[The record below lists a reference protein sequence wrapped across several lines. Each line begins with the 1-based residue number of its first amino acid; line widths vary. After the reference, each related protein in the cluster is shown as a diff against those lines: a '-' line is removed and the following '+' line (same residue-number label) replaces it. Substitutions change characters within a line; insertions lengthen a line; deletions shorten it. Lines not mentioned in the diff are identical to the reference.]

1 MAVVL
6 IDPNEI
12 DGQKVPKYE
21 EMFLFVELK
30 AIRKEFTNLNNGQSS
45 GTVVVG
51 LMGYDQ
57 NTGEYSTRYTF
68 NTLSPGEKDKNA
80 FEGFGIT
87 NINIKVNAS
96 QVPMVDITFV
106 DTRGAQFFNRADSPY
121 RILFDFPPPNY
132 ELTVKGYYGKGLTYK
147 LHYVNSNNSFDY
159 KTGNYTINAQFQA
172 ITFAPLADI
181 PLAYLLADPF
191 FDNTDNVVA
200 SLENGEPPR
209 NTFELIAKAK
219 RLYEKIDGL
228 KNNSEDAK
236 AIEEKTA
243 SNFVVENGLETVNKS
258 FFNVTNDQ
266 FKNIQIQGVGDST
279 SVTITGEV
287 TTEIQTY
294 PYNIARYFYDF
305 QSSAN
310 EQNVTFINAL
320 KSAVGQIRTIEA
332 LTTTFKAVQ
341 VSYFTSQEDFN
352 QAPISQESLESFLA
366 PVSLIT
372 PDSLKTRGVE
382 RIEFNIKPLIDFIK
396 AEKEKNDNL
405 IREAENK
412 IAEEATKVLTDYFG
426 TMRPTIGNIMKILC
440 DDADRVFIRL
450 NDVAIEA
457 REHHRT
463 FRQNILARASAINNF
478 NLRTEEADIFP
489 FPYYVSKDS
498 NTTDGQITPRTSVR
512 GWIGKAFSDP
522 NIPVFP
528 EVKFVEDYIRATFR
542 QKDQQETIEQ
552 LEDTDAEGNATWF
565 PLAPFD
571 YTNITATIPD
581 LKDNPY
587 LNKKSSEEIMR
598 TLVDRLLSY
607 EAAFYGGLKNDV
619 LSKIRIELVKIEA
632 SNIGAGITDDRLLER
647 LTNPETI
654 AGNIR
659 DAVTAVTTSSVPLP
673 RAEAS
678 EKIQLLPQID
688 SSFLTPYTNEDNRGN
703 INTIVETFKQKGGVF
718 SSDVALG
725 VEFSKRKLFYF
736 DLPTLQKDTDERLI
750 KIANYT
756 NRIVITSLV
765 EGFLIN
771 LQPLVNGGAAIKPT
785 YVELI
790 DHLDLSGKNFG
801 NNLDNSDNL
810 SLKYLK
816 VLTAIPCVLVAN
828 KLIVVYLYATLIKE
842 VNQKLGIILETK
854 ATIVENRTKIFDIG
868 FNPYTLEIFFDVFDE
883 FRKKID
889 TLLNDN
895 DFITEIKKPAGLGST
910 PPFRGGAN
918 IGESVITPLKNTE
931 FYKFCIERVIIYSP
945 SNQSVRVGFGGENG
959 KMIDRFR
966 TGLVGIEGS
975 PLSSFIGTIVSTVKE
990 NSQKQQK
997 EIQDKRVERE
1007 QFIKNNDI
1015 KQRLYQ
1021 GFKSLYDRWLIGTKQ
1036 GRGQVHEFFGSSL
1049 YDCFKF
1055 VDRGNNDISQEC
1067 FISLQP
1073 LLNFENNP
1081 DVSLFTVIS
1090 QLLSYNGFEFF
1101 PIQNFMG
1108 FQNQEWLESFRVTP
1122 TLSNI
1127 VTRPTFVC
1135 MYMGG
1140 ASNFLDNPNSLFKND
1155 GFALGE
1161 PETPEDISGGSAT
1174 VNAFV
1179 VSYGKQNQSYFKDI
1193 QTSSTEHRE
1202 TNESL
1207 QILSTLARDTSNTAP
1222 EPVGQNLYQIY
1233 EQRSYT
1239 ATIEML
1245 GNVMIQP
1252 TMYFDLRNVPLYSG
1266 AYMVIEVEHN
1276 IVPNY
1281 MNTKFKGV
1289 RLAKFPQPFVS
1300 NFTASVGL
1308 SANSTFSSDESG
1320 VVDIGG
1326 GGGFARIDY
1335 DANFPT
1341 ANGLGVIQH
1350 PLKNNFIRTYTQTDF
1365 VETWEQ
1371 FTAKTQI
1378 TKEQW
1383 FSGASLTYGSKSKPP
1398 VRKVTRGFGI
1408 NSPFGYRDFSGLQ
1421 LHPGLDFLPNG
1432 TQTPV
1437 FPVLE
1442 GVVFA
1447 AGVYSGYS
1455 GYGRIVI
1462 VRHIVNNES
1471 EFDYWTLYAHLAK
1484 VLVRP
1489 GQAVTLDTPLGI
1501 VGGSSSNIRAEVND
1515 AGYGIHLHFELARLP
1530 KNINEFLVYSGRG
1543 NIKYFLDPQPF
1554 IIGDATLPGFKPKQ
1568 EFGEGGRALG
1578 GSNIS
1583 INGIGGIDGGGEKN
1597 TQTQDLD
1604 ILIEGTRVIVN
1615 YPKESKD
1622 IKANLLVL
1630 PGFGFPVTSIS
1641 NRTPNKTLFDSYIKE
1656 GFVVIQVD
1664 MKSSVYGKKGN
1675 RLIKNPPDLA
1685 TLETRI
1691 IRELQTK
1698 YGLFNDKNFVIGVS
1712 TGGRGAAALIYNT
1725 GLPITAAASLSGDFD
1740 YVDRT
1745 VGEYQAALKYYGN
1758 ATDLIEDDFVLKA
1771 KRFGLRSPM
1780 YIGYG
1785 NGVSDTYYRN
1795 QSKKFIANVSEKN
1808 KINEVQKQGGHE
1820 ASQWELHI
1828 PDVLNYFKKFL

>member
-68 NTLSPGEKDKNA
+68 NTLSPGEADKNA

-243 SNFVVENGLETVNKS
+243 RNFVVENGLETVNKS
-258 FFNVTNDQ
+258 FFNVTNEQ
-266 FKNIQIQGVGDST
+266 FKNIQIQGVGEST

-287 TTEIQTY
+287 MTEIQTY
-294 PYNIARYFYDF
+294 PYNSARYFYDF

-320 KSAVGQIRTIEA
+320 KSAVEQIRTIEA

-341 VSYFTSQEDFN
+341 VSYFTSQDDFN

-366 PVSLIT
+366 PVSLVT
-372 PDSLKTRGVE
+372 PDSLKTRGVK

-405 IREAENK
+405 IKEAENK

-457 REHHRT
+457 REHHK
-463 FRQNILARASAINNF
+463 QYKSEILGKASAINNF
-478 NLRTEEADIFP
+478 NLRNENADVFP
-489 FPYYVSKDS
+489 FPYYVSKDG
-498 NTTDGQITPRTSVR
+498 NTTDGQVAPRTSVR
-512 GWIGKAFSDP
+512 GWIGRAFGDLP
-522 NIPVFP
+522 IPVFP

-571 YTNITATIPD
+571 YSNIATTSPD
-581 LKDNPY
+581 LRDNPY
-587 LNKKSSEEIMR
+587 LNKKNVNEIIQ
-598 TLVDRLLSY
+598 TLIERIRSY
-607 EAAFYGGLKNDV
+607 ETVFYGGLKEEF
-619 LSKIRIELVKIEA
+619 LGKLRIELVKIEA
-632 SNIGAGITDDRLLER
+632 SNIGAGITDENLLKQFEDGGR
-647 LTNPETI
+647 I
-654 AGNIR
+654 AGLINSSI
-659 DAVTAVTTSSVPLP
+659 ANTTQSSIALP
-673 RAEAS
+673 RS
-678 EKIQLLPQID
+678 DQSPQLELFDNID
-688 SSFLTPYTNEDNRGN
+688 SSFIQEYTNEDNRGN
-703 INTIVETFKQKGGVF
+703 VNTIIETFTDKGGIF
-718 SSDVALG
+718 SSDVRLG
-725 VEFSKRKLFYF
+725 LKFSKRKLFYY
-736 DLPTLQKDTDERLI
+736 DLPELDSETEKRLRRKDI
-750 KIANYT
+750 FGANGILNLLTT
-756 NRIVITSLV
+756 NPQISSDLV
-765 EGFLIN
+765 LIN
-771 LQPLVNGGAAIKPT
+771 F
-785 YVELI
+785 
-790 DHLDLSGKNFG
+790 LSKAGS
-801 NNLDNSDNL
+801 DVNSDVNL
-810 SLKYLK
+810 RLNYLRA
-816 VLTAIPCVLVAN
+816 LTALPCIVVTN
-828 KLIVVYLYATLIKE
+828 KITIVYLYAFLVENFNTS
-842 VNQKLGIILETK
+842 LGIFLDSKNSIIT
-854 ATIVENRTKIFDIG
+854 NRGRLLDAGI
-868 FNPYTLEIFFDVFDE
+868 NPYALEKFNDVFEE
-883 FRKKID
+883 FKTNLR
-889 TLLNDN
+889 TLLNGN
-895 DFITEIKKPAGLGST
+895 RPETDFIAAYRNDLNNDGGVTEL
-910 PPFRGGAN
+910 FGALTEDN
-918 IGESVITPLKNTE
+918 MEDSAFTSFKNTD
-931 FYKFCIERVIIYSP
+931 FYKYCIKRVIISSP
-945 SNQSVRVGFGGENG
+945 SNQSVRVRFGN
-959 KMIDRFR
+959 KMVEQFR
-966 TGLVGIEGS
+966 NELILFNDNNFS
-975 PLSSFIGTIVSTVKE
+975 NTIIQTLRE
-990 NSQKQQK
+990 NSQTQQK
-997 EIQDKRVERE
+997 AIQDKRVERE

-1155 GFALGE
+1155 GFSLGDA
-1161 PETPEDISGGSAT
+1161 PEDISGGSAT

-1193 QTSSTEHRE
+1193 QVSSTEHRE

-1207 QILSTLARDTSNTAP
+1207 QILSTLARDTSNAAP

-1239 ATIEML
+1239 STIEML

-1308 SANSTFSSDESG
+1308 SANSTFSSDDVSS
-1320 VVDIGG
+1320 IGNV

-1350 PLKNNFIRTYTQTDF
+1350 PLKNNFVASYTQPNATEREPFSLTWADFTKETD
-1365 VETWEQ
+1365 
-1371 FTAKTQI
+1371 I

-1383 FSGASLTYGSKSKPP
+1383 EAGAAFTYGSKTKPKT
-1398 VRKVTRGFGI
+1398 RKVTIGFGI
-1408 NSPFGYRDFSGLQ
+1408 NSPFGYRLLNGKLDF
-1421 LHPGLDFLPNG
+1421 HPGLDFVPNG

-1462 VRHIVNNES
+1462 VRHIVNKES
-1471 EFDYWTLYAHLAK
+1471 DFDYWTLYAHLAK
-1484 VLVRP
+1484 VLVRT

-1501 VGGSSSNIRAEVND
+1501 VGGSSSNIREEVND
-1515 AGYGIHLHFELARLP
+1515 AGYGIHLHFELARLS
-1530 KNINEFLVYSGRG
+1530 KNINQFLVYSGPG
-1543 NIKYFLDPQPF
+1543 NLKYFLDPQPF
-1554 IIGDATLPGFKPKQ
+1554 IIGEAALSGFKPKQ
-1568 EFGEGGRALG
+1568 SFGEGGRALG

-1583 INGIGGIDGGGEKN
+1583 INGIDGIDGGGEKN

-1604 ILIEGTRVIVN
+1604 IIIEGTRVIVN

-1641 NRTPNKTLFDSYIKE
+1641 NRTPNRTLFDSYIKE
-1656 GFVVIQVD
+1656 GFVIIQVD

-1785 NGVSDTYYRN
+1785 NGASDTYYRN
-1795 QSKKFIANVSEKN
+1795 QSKKFIANISEKS
-1808 KINEVQKQGGHE
+1808 KITEVQKQGGHE

-1828 PDVLNYFKKFL
+1828 PDVLNYFKRFL